1 MQSSD
6 LGVFFLSCVSFA
18 VLVGFIARFRKT
30 TFAKLDSRDLAIK
43 DPFWSNLYGLAIFI
57 VLGIMLFD
65 LLSVL
70 QTSCWFNDIYSQC
83 GNSHYFESIWFSRM
97 NNNLLWYY
105 LFALFIPIMWTT
117 WTLIVEIDISKRMR
131 EARTDLLL
139 GNIDGVST
147 KESTQS
153 MVVEAPTSLQK
164 VVEAPTSLQNDEPA
178 TFEEVLQA
186 MEAELERA
194 IDSAKQLKQ
203 ELDETKEKVETL
215 EVEVQEKDLEIQQI
229 KESKTNFDKL
239 ISEKSDSEDNDSKSL
254 SLTDSVMVGDFLM
267 GIKIDKQISNDLKQT
282 EHMHIKWERVIQS
295 RVYRHKRETKQH
307 TICQNHCRILATS
320 ALMVH

>member
-30 TFAKLDSRDLAIK
+30 TFAKLDSKDLAIK

-105 LFALFIPIMWTT
+105 LCALFIPIMWTT

-147 KESTQS
+147 KDSTQS
-153 MVVEAPTSLQK
+153 VVVEAPTSLQK

-215 EVEVQEKDLEIQQI
+215 EVQVQEKDIEIQQI

-239 ISEKSDSEDNDSKSL
+239 ISEKSESEDNESKSL
-254 SLTDSVMVGDFLM
+254 SLTDSVMVGDSLM
-267 GIKIDKQISNDLKQT
+267 GGVKIDKQINNDP
-282 EHMHIKWERVIQS
+282 EAIARAVI
-295 RVYRHKRETKQH
+295 
-307 TICQNHCRILATS
+307 S
-320 ALMVH
+320 AYKMGASDSE